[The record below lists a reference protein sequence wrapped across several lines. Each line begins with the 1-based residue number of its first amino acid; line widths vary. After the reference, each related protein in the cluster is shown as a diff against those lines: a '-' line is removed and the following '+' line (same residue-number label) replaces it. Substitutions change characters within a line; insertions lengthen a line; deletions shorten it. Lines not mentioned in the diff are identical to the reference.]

1 MRVDLQWHY
10 IEKRTLKRDIVK
22 PFAYL
27 FSTSELFS
35 SLFGSITTQQFNSST
50 TTVVHTTVQ

>member
-1 MRVDLQWHY
+1 MAL
-10 IEKRTLKRDIVK
+10 EKRTLKRDIVK
-22 PFAYL
+22 AFAYL

>member
-27 FSTSELFS
+27 FSTSELFC
-35 SLFGSITTQQFNSST
+35 SLFGSITTQQFNNQTSS
-50 TTVVHTTVQ
+50 